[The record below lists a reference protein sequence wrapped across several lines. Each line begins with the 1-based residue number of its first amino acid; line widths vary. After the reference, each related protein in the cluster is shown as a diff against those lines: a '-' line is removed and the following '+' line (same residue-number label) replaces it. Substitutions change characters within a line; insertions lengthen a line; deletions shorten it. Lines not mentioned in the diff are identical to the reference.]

1 MASNETGEVTSS
13 NESKGTHRSNE
24 DSLMMITPA
33 VKKFALCA
41 ALNSCNLGFDIGVN
55 TGTADLIQDSL
66 SLSDTQLEVFIG
78 SINLFGMIGAFGA
91 SYVSDRFGRRQ
102 TFRFAAYGFI
112 LGVFITALS
121 QSYASLMIGR
131 VFVGIGV
138 GSGLAIDPLYISE
151 ISPAVHR
158 GNLVT
163 WSELAINLGIVLGF
177 VSLLV
182 YSPIEDDTQWRL
194 MVATGAVL
202 PIVMIYLSSYVMPES
217 PRWLV
222 AQGKLIEAKNVLMQ
236 LYPQGNLYI
245 MQLISSYPFS
255 LFVGIYRV

>member
-1 MASNETGEVTSS
+1 MV
-13 NESKGTHRSNE
+13 
-24 DSLMMITPA
+24 ITPA

-55 TGTADLIQDSL
+55 TGTADLIQSSL

-91 SYVSDRFGRRQ
+91 SYVSDRYGRRQ
-102 TFRFAAYGFI
+102 TFRLAAYGFI
-112 LGVFITALS
+112 LGVFITAVS
-121 QSYASLMIGR
+121 QSYVSLIIGR

-151 ISPAVHR
+151 ISPAIHR

-163 WSELAINLGIVLGF
+163 WSEIAINLGIVLGF
-177 VSLLV
+177 LSLLA
-182 YSPIEDDTQWRL
+182 YSSIEDDIQWRL
-194 MVATGAVL
+194 MVLTGAIL
-202 PIVMIYLSSYVMPES
+202 PIVMIYLSKYVMPES

-222 AQGKLIEAKNVLMQ
+222 AQGQFVEAKEVLTE
-236 LYPQGNLYI
+236 LYPSGKNLGVASYRGICTSYI
-245 MQLISSYPFS
+245 AQ
-255 LFVGIYRV
+255 RVCT